1 VTTDAARVLCA
12 TAFIGCCAVEA
23 GAQTAPLPAVA
34 RGDDTGFLTRG
45 AFSASLAGIETA
57 DPRFSTVERSRADVD
72 LGAYPAGRINVFF
85 DAELVM
91 GSERRRFD
99 LDQGNIIVETSA
111 SYRIGSLELTGVVHH
126 ESRHVVDRPSD
137 RVVAWHTIGA
147 RVTQTYTLGPSALA
161 VTLDYGHVMQSTF
174 VDYRWTSQLTLR
186 YDRPIANAAHLFATG
201 SGGLIGVDE
210 LIANRDTQVGARF
223 EAGVRL
229 PGAHAALDLFS
240 AYERRID
247 GYPTSRQP
255 LSWFEIGFRLGT
267 P

>member
-1 VTTDAARVLCA
+1 MTSAVGRVLCA
-12 TAFIGCCAVEA
+12 MVFIGCWPVET
-23 GAQTAPLPAVA
+23 GAQTAPLPAGA
-34 RGDDTGFLTRG
+34 RGDETGFLTRG
-45 AFSASLAGIETA
+45 AFVASLAGIETA

-72 LGAYPAGRINVFF
+72 LGAYPRGRINLFF
-85 DAELVM
+85 DGEFVM

-99 LDQGNIIVETSA
+99 LDQGNFIVETSA

-137 RVVAWHTIGA
+137 RAVAWHTIGA
-147 RVTQTYTLGPSALA
+147 RVTQAYTIGPSALA
-161 VTLDYGHVMQSTF
+161 VTLDYGHVVQSTF

-186 YDRPIANAAHLFATG
+186 YERPIADAAHLFATG
-201 SGGLIGVDE
+201 SGGLVGVNE

-229 PGAHAALDLFS
+229 PGAHAAADLFS
-240 AYERRID
+240 AYERRLD

-255 LSWFEIGFRLGT
+255 SSWFEIGFRLGT

>member
-1 VTTDAARVLCA
+1 MV
-12 TAFIGCCAVEA
+12 FIGCCSVEA

-34 RGDDTGFLTRG
+34 HGDDTGFLTRG
-45 AFSASLAGIETA
+45 AFSASLAAIETA
-57 DPRFSTVERSRADVD
+57 DPRFSSVERSRADVD
-72 LGAYPAGRINVFF
+72 LGAYPAGRINFFF

-99 LDQGNIIVETSA
+99 LDQGNVIVETSA
-111 SYRIGSLELTGVVHH
+111 SYRLGSLELTGVVHH
-126 ESRHVVDRPSD
+126 ESRHVVDRLSD

-147 RVTQTYTLGPSALA
+147 RVTQAYTIGPSAFA

-186 YDRPIANAAHLFATG
+186 YDRPIARAAHLFAIG
-201 SGGLIGVDE
+201 SSGLIGVDE

-247 GYPTSRQP
+247 GYPTSRQAS
-255 LSWFEIGFRLGT
+255 SWFELGFRLGT